1 MTYILCFQTPLSFYR
16 SISVELFFLLIQP
29 RPQASLPGRG
39 GVMGLIIRGSLGV
52 VGLLRTR
59 KGTPCRFCWV
69 SWQKCSISCQK
80 LFSRLYQR
88 HMATNHRWKVRGNY
102 YCQRADFRCHSDR
115 FVAVSCKIFSAFTW
129 ANVSRYDSTIR
140 MAGNPD
146 RRLIMKKENPAF
158 RAARSSN
165 GGWRSCAGIRR
176 LSLR

>member
-69 SWQKCSISCQK
+69 SWQKCSVSDFLSKAIFALVSTSYGNESSLEGTWK
-80 LFSRLYQR
+80 LLLSTCGFSLPFGSFCCCIVQNLLCVYL
-88 HMATNHRWKVRGNY
+88 GE
-102 YCQRADFRCHSDR
+102 C
-115 FVAVSCKIFSAFTW
+115 
-129 ANVSRYDSTIR
+129 
-140 MAGNPD
+140 
-146 RRLIMKKENPAF
+146 
-158 RAARSSN
+158 
-165 GGWRSCAGIRR
+165 
-176 LSLR
+176 